1 MSTIDQL
8 NRENRKLQDENDP
21 YKEEL
26 TLLFLKR
33 RTEQLNDEQQRRLD
47 DLIKIIDK
55 RISENIKIIIEN
67 KKQITKLTKDE
78 GSKIPSPMLSIY
90 SNR

>member
-55 RISENIKIIIEN
+55 RISENNKIIIEN
-67 KKQITKLTKDE
+67 KKQITKLIKDE

>member
-33 RTEQLNDEQQRRLD
+33 RTEQLNEEQRRELD
-47 DLIKIIDK
+47 DEIKIIDK
-55 RISENIKIIIEN
+55 RISENNKIIIEN
-67 KKQITKLTKDE
+67 KKQITKLIKDE

-90 SNR
+90 TNR

>member
-90 SNR
+90 TNR

>member
-33 RTEQLNDEQQRRLD
+33 RTEQLNEEQRRELD
-47 DLIKIIDK
+47 DEIKIIDK
-55 RISENIKIIIEN
+55 RISENNKIIIEN

-90 SNR
+90 TNR

>member
-33 RTEQLNDEQQRRLD
+33 RTEQLNEEQRRELD
-47 DLIKIIDK
+47 DEIKIIDK

>member
-33 RTEQLNDEQQRRLD
+33 RTEQLNEEQRRELD
-47 DLIKIIDK
+47 DEIKIIDK

-90 SNR
+90 TNR